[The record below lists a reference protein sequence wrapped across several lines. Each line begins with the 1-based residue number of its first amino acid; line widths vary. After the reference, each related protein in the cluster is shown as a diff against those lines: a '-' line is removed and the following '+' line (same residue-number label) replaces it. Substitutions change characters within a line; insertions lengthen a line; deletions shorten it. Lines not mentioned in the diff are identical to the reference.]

1 MKTLVIGDIHGRRF
15 WKRPVEK
22 YINKVDKIV
31 FLGDYFDAYQDE
43 GIEYEWEQVL
53 NNFNEIIEL
62 KRANPD
68 KVVLL
73 LGNHDMHYR
82 NAKFDEFTRSTRFDE
97 IHENRLRHIFNDEN
111 KDLFTTC
118 FIAEVGKKKVIFSH
132 AGITKFWLDK
142 CDFKLDDSLEANIN
156 NLENTDKG
164 IGKLC
169 IIGSQ
174 RTWHGDKAGSILWC
188 DLSEFLNDEGLGK
201 EYFQIFGHTRIK
213 KGVLIS
219 SKEFACVDSQV
230 CYLLDDKC
238 KLKEV

>member
-1 MKTLVIGDIHGRRF
+1 MKTLIIGDIHGRRF

-43 GIEYEWEQVL
+43 GIEYEWDIVL

-82 NAKFDEFTRSTRFDE
+82 NELFDEHTRSTRFDHA
-97 IHENRLRHIFNDEN
+97 HENRLRHIFNDEN
-111 KDLFTTC
+111 KNLFQICYIT
-118 FIAEVGKKKVIFSH
+118 EVGKKKVIFSH
-132 AGITKFWLDK
+132 AGITKFWLDR
-142 CDFKLDDSLEANIN
+142 CEFKLDDTLEARIN
-156 NLENTDKG
+156 NLENDDKG
-164 IGKLC
+164 VGKLA
-169 IIGSQ
+169 IIGNQ
-174 RTWHGDKAGSILWC
+174 RTWLGDKAGSILWC

-201 EYFQIFGHTRIK
+201 EYFQVFGHTRIK

-219 SKEFACVDSQV
+219 SKEFACVDCQV
-230 CYLLDDKC
+230 PFILDDNC